1 MKTKNWNQM
10 ILAALSAA
18 IIASGACSEKGGPG
32 ENGGP
37 RPESLRIT
45 VDGVEV
51 GDTLTLYDDEEKTAV
66 ISWTPEEATATGWEA
81 RVTSGGSRVRFEKA
95 GENAVRV
102 IPMRSGDAGASITV
116 TFRTRGGSTPLTRG
130 VVVSVLDSETEYPE
144 PEGMAFAYDGRPVA
158 DTLFAREGLA
168 APLAVS
174 LVPEGARAR
183 AVTLEVADPAVASL
197 SGGDDGWTLAGAS
210 FGKTTVRARV
220 TYLKKKTRKGEE
232 TGEFAADIPVMTLL
246 NVPAVTRAWIT
257 LDGRE
262 TGEIVL
268 RENDTLFLDA
278 GYEPDDAVVKTVG
291 FVPASGGAFSV
302 TPNGMLCGRGQ
313 GTGPVTLVLAYAGD
327 RGSTD
332 TVRAEASVRVEGVR
346 DVSER
351 IAFADSVVKKICVE
365 RWDLDGD
372 GELSA
377 HEASLV
383 KTLGKPFNPTYD
395 EATRMFKFDKTIK
408 SFDEMRY
415 FVSLD
420 TIPDRAFAFCENLE
434 SVQIPAS
441 VRYIGR
447 DAFLAGPAANQGPS
461 VNGSKETGKLVFWD
475 NLEHLGASALL
486 MAGNVSEVVFG
497 KNIKYIGNCAL
508 NDHAAVKKITFTGMT
523 PPRSWN
529 ITSKGWK
536 DSVYGPVWENYRIT
550 ILVPSEALEKYDK
563 KFLYFDERGYS
574 NEEPK
579 EDEIVEYTYD
589 RNKGEYPYCDDETY
603 KVYKIIDGENV
614 LMLSFPLFQKYGI
627 PKRISENYYREW
639 YMKEDVVTS
648 NMGRNPYYDFVGY

>member
-1 MKTKNWNQM
+1 M
-10 ILAALSAA
+10 
-18 IIASGACSEKGGPG
+18 
-32 ENGGP
+32 
-37 RPESLRIT
+37 
-45 VDGVEV
+45 
-51 GDTLTLYDDEEKTAV
+51 GDTLSLYDDEEKTAV
-66 ISWTPEEATATGWEA
+66 ISWTPEEAAATGWEA
-81 RVTSGGSRVRFEKA
+81 RVTSGKSRVLFEKA

-102 IPMRSGDAGASITV
+102 IPRKTGEAEATIAV
-116 TFRTRGGSTPLTRG
+116 TFRTRSGFMPLTRK
-130 VVVSVLDSETEYPE
+130 VVVSVLNSETDYPE
-144 PEGMAFAYDGRPVA
+144 PEGIAVAYDGRAVA

-174 LVPEGARAR
+174 LVPEGARAQ

-197 SGGDDGWTLAGAS
+197 SGEGDGRTLAGRA
-210 FGKTTVRARV
+210 FGRTALKARV
-220 TYLKKKTRKGEE
+220 TYLKKKTRKGTE
-232 TGEFAADIPVMTLL
+232 TGEIAAEIPVMTLL
-246 NVPAVTRAWIT
+246 DVPAVTRAWII
-257 LDGRE
+257 LDGKE
-262 TGEIVL
+262 TGEIAL
-268 RENDTLFLDA
+268 RQNDTLFLDA
-278 GYEPDDAVVKTVG
+278 GYEPDDAVVRTVG
-291 FVPASGGAFSV
+291 FEPASGDAFSV
-302 TPNGMLCGRGQ
+302 TANGMLCGRGQ
-313 GTGPVTLVLAYAGD
+313 GAGSVTLVLACAGE
-327 RGSTD
+327 RGGTD
-332 TVRAEASVRVEGVR
+332 TVRAAASVRVEGVR
-346 DVSER
+346 DASER
-351 IAFADSVVKKICVE
+351 IAFADSVIKRICVG

-372 GELSA
+372 GELSK

-420 TIPDRAFAFCENLE
+420 TIPDCAFAFCKNLE

-447 DAFLAGPAANQGPS
+447 DAFLTGTDSKHGPS

-475 NLEHLGASALL
+475 NLEHLGASALQIPEY
-486 MAGNVSEVVFG
+486 VSEVVFG
-497 KNIKYIGNCAL
+497 KNLKYLGNCAL
-508 NDHAAVKKITFTGMT
+508 NDDAAVRKITFTGMT

-536 DSVYGPVWENYRIT
+536 DSVYGAVWENYRIT

-589 RNKGEYPYCDDETY
+589 EKKGEYPYFGDGETY
-603 KVYKIIDGENV
+603 KVYKIVDGENV
-614 LMLSFPLFQKYGI
+614 LMLSFPLFQMYGI
-627 PKRISENYYREW
+627 PKRISEGYYREW

>member
-32 ENGGP
+32 ENCGP

-351 IAFADSVVKKICVE
+351 IAFADSVVKKICVG

-372 GELSA
+372 GELSLR
-377 HEASLV
+377 EASLV
-383 KTLGKPFNPTYD
+383 RSLGKPFNPKYD
-395 EATRMFKFDKTIK
+395 EVEHLAYRDYTIR

-415 FVSLD
+415 FVNLD
-420 TIPDRAFAFCENLE
+420 TIPDHAFLLCQKLE
-434 SVQIPAS
+434 SVVIPTS
-441 VRYIGR
+441 VRYIGTN
-447 DAFLAGPAANQGPS
+447 AFLNSYGVS
-461 VNGSKETGKLVFWD
+461 VNGSRETGRIVLWD
-475 NLEHLGASALL
+475 NLEHLGAGAFPTTD
-486 MAGNVSEVVFG
+486 NVTEVVFG
-497 KNIKYIGNCAL
+497 KNIRYVGNRAITDDG
-508 NDHAAVKKITFTGMT
+508 NVRKITFAGMT

-536 DSVYGPVWENYRIT
+536 DSLYGAVYENYRIK
-550 ILVPSEALEKYDK
+550 ILVPKEALRKYDK

-574 NEEPK
+574 NEEPR

-589 RNKGEYPYCDDETY
+589 YNKRIYPIQGPNETWLIV
-603 KVYKIIDGENV
+603 KNVDGKEIP
-614 LMLSFPLFQKYGI
+614 MFGFPLFQRYGI
-627 PKRISENYYREW
+627 PQEISEFCYREW